1 MCVGRRRPPLGM
13 GTRQGIQQLN
23 GSAQPLPAGG
33 RGHSP
38 HLPGFT
44 APPIRTDTGGK
55 PPIPASEPGDAGH
68 KDKGMELLHG
78 VPGLFLWLEP
88 PLLLSAPGPACQ
100 EPPQRGPQRRRVR
113 CLRAKSAEVP
123 GSEPWRSASPSLALT
138 GASLPTPSPWPGRF
152 L

>member
-1 MCVGRRRPPLGM
+1 M
-13 GTRQGIQQLN
+13 GTRQGTQQLN
-23 GSAQPLPAGG
+23 GSAHPLPAGG
-33 RGHSP
+33 QSP
-38 HLPGFT
+38 HLPGSQ
-44 APPIRTDTGGK
+44 PRPLGQIQEGN
-55 PPIPASEPGDAGH
+55 PQYLPGDAGGP
-68 KDKGMELLHG
+68 KEKGMELLHR

-100 EPPQRGPQRRRVR
+100 EPPQRGPQRRQVR